1 MSEIEKGNT
10 KSLKYFLIIT
20 SCYNSLKGDDSMN
33 KYTDKQKQGV
43 IERYANGESV
53 SDIVSNCQI
62 PRSTIYSWIKEDQN
76 NNGKK
81 KEVNLRN
88 FRALEKKVNRLEGI
102 VEILQNIDCTANSP
116 LDIKLAALEELY
128 GQYSVHMICDALKV
142 PRGTFYNHIFRNKR
156 DNTWYSKR
164 REEFRI
170 RIQEIYDENNQIF
183 GAAKITAI
191 MKEEGYHISIGM
203 VRELMQDM
211 GLISIRQDA
220 KDLYDKEQKKYKNHL
235 NQEFT
240 ATRPNEIWVSD
251 VTYFRYK
258 EQVFYICA
266 ILDLYSRMVVG
277 FRISHKN
284 STQLTK
290 GTFKQAYENRKPENN
305 LLFHTD
311 RGSNYRSKT
320 FCSYLKSLGV
330 TQSFSRAHVPYDNS
344 VMESFFSSLKREELY
359 RTKYRSEN
367 EFRTAVKNYMIFYN
381 EKRSHAKNGYKTPAK
396 RELEFFSKQT
406 KKSNN

>member
-1 MSEIEKGNT
+1 
-10 KSLKYFLIIT
+10 
-20 SCYNSLKGDDSMN
+20 MN
-33 KYTDKQKQGV
+33 KYSDEQKQEV
-43 IERYANGESV
+43 IEQYANGESV
-53 SDIVSNCQI
+53 SDIVADFQI
-62 PRSTIYSWIKEDQN
+62 PRSTIYSWITENQN
-76 NNGKK
+76 SNTSKK

-88 FRALEKKVNRLEGI
+88 FRALEKKIARLEGI
-102 VEILQNIDCTANSP
+102 VEILQSIDCTANSP
-116 LDIKLAALEELY
+116 LDVKLATLEELY

-156 DNTWYSKR
+156 DNTWYAKR

-170 RIQEIYDENNQIF
+170 KIQQIYDDNNQIF

-191 MKEEGYHISIGM
+191 MKEEGYRISIGM
-203 VRELMQDM
+203 VRELMHDM

-240 ATRPNEIWVSD
+240 TTRPNEVWVSD
-251 VTYFRYK
+251 VTYFK
-258 EQVFYICA
+258 FKTQVFYICA

-290 GTFKQAYENRKPENN
+290 GTFRQAYENRKPENN

-311 RGSNYRSKT
+311 RGSNYRSNT

-367 EFRTAVKNYMIFYN
+367 EFRTAVKNYMVFYN
-381 EKRSHAKNGYKTPAK
+381 EKRPHAKNGYKTPLK
-396 RELEFFSKQT
+396 RELEFFSK
-406 KKSNN
+406 

>member
-1 MSEIEKGNT
+1 
-10 KSLKYFLIIT
+10 
-20 SCYNSLKGDDSMN
+20 MN
-33 KYTDKQKQGV
+33 KYSDEQKQEV
-43 IERYANGESV
+43 IEQYANEESV
-53 SDIVSNCQI
+53 SDIVADFQI
-62 PRSTIYSWIKEDQN
+62 HRSTIYSWITENQN
-76 NNGKK
+76 SNTSKK

-88 FRALEKKVNRLEGI
+88 FRALEKKIARLEGI
-102 VEILQNIDCTANSP
+102 VEILQSIDCTANSP
-116 LDIKLAALEELY
+116 LDVKLATLEELY

-156 DNTWYSKR
+156 DNTWYAKR

-170 RIQEIYDENNQIF
+170 KIQQIYDDNNQIF

-191 MKEEGYHISIGM
+191 MKEEGYRISIGM
-203 VRELMQDM
+203 VRELMHDM

-240 ATRPNEIWVSD
+240 TTRPNEVWVSD
-251 VTYFRYK
+251 VTYFK
-258 EQVFYICA
+258 FKTQVFYICA

-290 GTFKQAYENRKPENN
+290 GTFRQAYENRKPENN

-311 RGSNYRSKT
+311 RGSNYRSNT

-367 EFRTAVKNYMIFYN
+367 EFRTAVKNYMVFYN
-381 EKRSHAKNGYKTPAK
+381 EKRLHAKNGYKTPLK
-396 RELEFFSKQT
+396 RELEFFSK
-406 KKSNN
+406 

>member
-1 MSEIEKGNT
+1 M
-10 KSLKYFLIIT
+10 
-20 SCYNSLKGDDSMN
+20 
-33 KYTDKQKQGV
+33 KYTDKQKQEI
-43 IERYANGESV
+43 IEQYANGESV
-53 SDIVSNCQI
+53 SDIVSNSQI
-62 PRSTIYSWIKEDQN
+62 PRSTIYSWIKENQN
-76 NNGKK
+76 SNTSKK

-88 FRALEKKVNRLEGI
+88 FRALEKKVTRLEGT
-102 VEILQNIDCTANSP
+102 VEILQSIDCTANSP
-116 LDIKLAALEELY
+116 LDIKLATLEDLY

-156 DNTWYSKR
+156 DNTWYAKR

-170 RIQEIYDENNQIF
+170 KIQQIYDDNNQIF

-191 MKEEGYHISIGM
+191 MKEEGYRISIGM
-203 VRELMQDM
+203 VRELMHDM

-381 EKRSHAKNGYKTPAK
+381 EKRPHAKNGYKTPAK
-396 RELEFFSKQT
+396 RELEFFSKQAN
-406 KKSNN
+406 KSNN

>member
-1 MSEIEKGNT
+1 
-10 KSLKYFLIIT
+10 
-20 SCYNSLKGDDSMN
+20 MN
-33 KYTDKQKQGV
+33 KYTDEQKQDIINHYV
-43 IERYANGESV
+43 NGESV
-53 SDIVSNCQI
+53 LDIVTASQI

-81 KEVNLRN
+81 KEINLRN
-88 FRALEKKVNRLEGI
+88 FRALEKKVTRLEGI
-102 VEILQNIDCTANSP
+102 VEILQSIDCTANSP
-116 LDIKLAALEELY
+116 LDIKLAALEKLY

-142 PRGTFYNHIFRNKR
+142 PRGTFCNHIFRNKR
-156 DNTWYSKR
+156 DNTWYSKH

-170 RIQEIYDENNQIF
+170 RIQEIYDENKQTF

-191 MKEEGYHISIGM
+191 MKEEGYRISIGM
-203 VRELMQDM
+203 VRELMRDI

-266 ILDLYSRMVVG
+266 ILDLYSRMVIG

-290 GTFKQAYENRKPENN
+290 GTFKQAYENRKPERN

-311 RGSNYRSKT
+311 RGSNYHSKT

-367 EFRTAVKNYMIFYN
+367 EFRTAVDKYMAFYN
-381 EKRSHAKNGYKTPAK
+381 NERPHATNQYKTPAQK
-396 RELEFFSKQT
+396 EHDFLCTHTGIGKAP
-406 KKSNN
+406 N

>member
-1 MSEIEKGNT
+1 
-10 KSLKYFLIIT
+10 
-20 SCYNSLKGDDSMN
+20 MN
-33 KYTDKQKQGV
+33 KYTSEQKQD
-43 IERYANGESV
+43 IINRYANGESV
-53 SDIVSNCQI
+53 ANIVTASKI
-62 PRSTIYSWIKEDQN
+62 PRSTIYSWIKVNQN
-76 NNGKK
+76 SGNGKM
-81 KEVNLRN
+81 KEVNSRN
-88 FRALEKKVNRLEGI
+88 FHALEKKIARLESI
-102 VEILQNIDCTANSP
+102 VEILQNIDCTAISP
-116 LDIKLAALEELY
+116 LDVKLATLEDLY
-128 GQYSVHMICDALKV
+128 GQYSVHIICDALKV

-164 REEFRI
+164 REEFKI
-170 RIQEIYDENNQIF
+170 KIQEIYDKSNQIF

-191 MKEEGYHISIGM
+191 MKEEGYRISIGM
-203 VRELMQDM
+203 VRELMYDM
-211 GLISIRQDA
+211 GLINIRQDE
-220 KDLYDKEQKKYKNHL
+220 KDLYDREQKKYKNHL

-258 EQVFYICA
+258 EKVFYICA
-266 ILDLYSRMVVG
+266 ILDLYSRAVVG
-277 FRISHKN
+277 FHISHKN

-290 GTFKQAYENRKPENN
+290 SAFKQAYENRKPESN

-311 RGSNYRSKT
+311 RGANYRSKT

-381 EKRSHAKNGYKTPAK
+381 DKRPHAKNGYKTPAK
-396 RELEFFSKQT
+396 REIEFFNKQAN
-406 KKSNN
+406 KSNN

>member
-1 MSEIEKGNT
+1 MS
-10 KSLKYFLIIT
+10 
-20 SCYNSLKGDDSMN
+20 
-33 KYTDKQKQGV
+33 KYTDEQKQAL
-43 IERYANGESV
+43 IERYANGEAV
-53 SDIVSNCQI
+53 LDIVAESQV
-62 PRSTIYSWIKEDQN
+62 PRSTIYSWIKENQSCNSDN
-76 NNGKK
+76 KK
-81 KEVNLRN
+81 TVTLND
-88 FRALEKKVNRLEGI
+88 FRSLERKITRLETI
-102 VEILQNIDCTANSP
+102 IEILQNIDCTAISP
-116 LDIKLAALEELY
+116 LDIKLATLEKLHE
-128 GQYSVHMICDALKV
+128 QYNVHIICEALKV
-142 PRGTFYNHIFRNKR
+142 PRGTFYNYIFRNKR

-164 REEFRI
+164 REELRI
-170 RIQEIYDENNQIF
+170 KIQQIYDDNNQIF

-191 MKEEGYHISIGM
+191 MKEEGYRTSIGM
-203 VRELMQDM
+203 VRELMRDM

-220 KDLYDKEQKKYKNHL
+220 KDLFDKEQKKYKNHL

-251 VTYFRYK
+251 VTYFRFK

-290 GTFKQAYENRKPENN
+290 GTFKLAYENRKPRND

-320 FCSYLKSLGV
+320 FCTYLKSLGV

-381 EKRSHAKNGYKTPAK
+381 EKRPHAKNGYKTPLS
-396 RELEFFSKQT
+396 RELEFFSRQAKKTNKQC
-406 KKSNN
+406 

>member
-1 MSEIEKGNT
+1 
-10 KSLKYFLIIT
+10 
-20 SCYNSLKGDDSMN
+20 MN
-33 KYTDKQKQGV
+33 KYTDEQKKEV

-53 SDIVSNCQI
+53 LDIVAYSQI
-62 PRSTIYSWIKEDQN
+62 PRSTIYSWIKENQN
-76 NNGKK
+76 SDTSKK

-88 FRALEKKVNRLEGI
+88 FRTLEKKVIRLEGI
-102 VEILQNIDCTANSP
+102 VEILQNIDCTATSP
-116 LDIKLAALEELY
+116 LDIKLATLEELY

-170 RIQEIYDENNQIF
+170 RIQQIYDDSNQIF

-191 MKEEGYHISIGM
+191 MKEEGYRISIGM
-203 VRELMQDM
+203 VRELMHDM

-240 ATRPNEIWVSD
+240 TTRPNEVWVSD
-251 VTYFRYK
+251 VTYFK
-258 EQVFYICA
+258 FKTQVFYICA

-290 GTFKQAYENRKPENN
+290 GTFRQAYENRKPENN

-311 RGSNYRSKT
+311 RGSNYRSNT

-381 EKRSHAKNGYKTPAK
+381 EKRPHAKNRYKTPAK
-396 RELEFFSKQT
+396 RELEFFSKQAN
-406 KKSNN
+406 KSDNLY